1 MMIQSYQKNLLK
13 KASTLGIYKDL
24 KDGDANRRLPFED
37 NTFDSVVVGYSLC
50 TIPDPIKALK
60 EIKRVLK
67 SNGKLFFTEHGI
79 SPEESVRRWQHRINP
94 IWSKLAGGCNI
105 NRNTEDMI
113 LRSGFKFDQLQKK
126 YIKGPKIACFNYYGI
141 AKKN

>member
-1 MMIQSYQKNLLK
+1 MEGSAEEI
-13 KASTLGIYKDL
+13 D
-24 KDGDANRRLPFED
+24 FED

-141 AKKN
+141 AGKS